1 MLIVTIAPRTMA
13 KVTIITSVIITG
25 LRLYESLDGVGVVG
39 VVVPVDE
46 ADDDEDDAGGFI
58 FEAFLKIA
66 ASGELGDKPNS
77 SVTNIFIHSYYV
89 LVYHHQSEML
99 QIKFYQMKK
108 SKPIKNY

>member
-1 MLIVTIAPRTMA
+1 MLIVITAPRTMA
-13 KVTIITSVIITG
+13 NVTIITSVIITG
-25 LRLYESLDGVGVVG
+25 LRLYESLDGVGVDG

-46 ADDDEDDAGGFI
+46 ADDEEDAGGFI

-66 ASGELGDKPNS
+66 ASGELGDKPKS